1 MKTANSILVSY
12 VTVVLLGCG
21 GDDNTPAGPADG
33 TAPQDSTTLDTSPID
48 AGVADTQKDVLDAS
62 TAPSHPANW
71 SIMVGHGVRACG
83 YEVEVDAPSM
93 IGATPIK
100 KGLSYVS
107 LFADGGVQS
116 VTQLKTTGHLA
127 DCDLAEGPDTIDQ
140 FVNGNSSTS
149 YQVTGAAMRGRLDTN
164 TRAFITFDS
173 MLTGGDA
180 CQITQGQPCSPVA
193 AGSVEVVNRSFGKFY
208 GNRIR
213 PSDFDAGLAAADSVS
228 FAGASQF
235 FVLGRLEK
243 NTFDFD
249 YTQVG
254 AVVASAP
261 AVFLASY
268 RAPVNQNGT
277 VTADWV
283 RAFPTTTVPSIK
295 LGNQNDEPFF
305 GPHLENGTGQLI
317 LTIPFA
323 NTLDLGVLGKLNA
336 PNNSYATALVT
347 TDYTGKPLLGVAF
360 AKGPASQGKV
370 SRARITDLK
379 NGTYLYV
386 DTVWD
391 TIDLG
396 NNAVVNATN
405 GGADVLVAVLDG
417 SGKALKY
424 WTYGG
429 AGDDEVFGAMGTNAQ
444 IVVWAHSTGTIDL
457 GNGVLSGPGIWYAGI
472 TP

>member
-164 TRAFITFDS
+164 TRAR
-173 MLTGGDA
+173 
-180 CQITQGQPCSPVA
+180 SPRD
-193 AGSVEVVNRSFGKFY
+193 NRV
-208 GNRIR
+208 R
-213 PSDFDAGLAAADSVS
+213 LLL
-228 FAGASQF
+228 
-235 FVLGRLEK
+235 LGRLRSSI
-243 NTFDFD
+243 
-249 YTQVG
+249 G
-254 AVVASAP
+254 LS
-261 AVFLASY
+261 
-268 RAPVNQNGT
+268 VNS
-277 VTADWV
+277 TA
-283 RAFPTTTVPSIK
+283 I
-295 LGNQNDEPFF
+295 GF
-305 GPHLENGTGQLI
+305 GPATL
-317 LTIPFA
+317 
-323 NTLDLGVLGKLNA
+323 TLD
-336 PNNSYATALVT
+336 
-347 TDYTGKPLLGVAF
+347 
-360 AKGPASQGKV
+360 
-370 SRARITDLK
+370 SRRPI
-379 NGTYLYV
+379 
-386 DTVWD
+386 
-391 TIDLG
+391 
-396 NNAVVNATN
+396 
-405 GGADVLVAVLDG
+405 
-417 SGKALKY
+417 
-424 WTYGG
+424 
-429 AGDDEVFGAMGTNAQ
+429 Q
-444 IVVWAHSTGTIDL
+444 
-457 GNGVLSGPGIWYAGI
+457 
-472 TP
+472 